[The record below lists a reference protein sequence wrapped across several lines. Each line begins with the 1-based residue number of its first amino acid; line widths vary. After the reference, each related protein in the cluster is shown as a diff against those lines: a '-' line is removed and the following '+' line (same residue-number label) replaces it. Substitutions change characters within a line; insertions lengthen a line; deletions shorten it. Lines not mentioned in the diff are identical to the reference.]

1 MIASGFPDG
10 DIDTGWQIEDAE
22 GYRLDSEG
30 NRILDSG
37 NPATT
42 TAALGSVSDAFPGS
56 PTAHYPALY
65 RSGVG
70 GAIPVDLDSDS
81 EDRWFFQRASFVH
94 SGTTIDPN
102 SNRLTANSSGRSVLI
117 YSYPPDATQVA
128 TGNRGREALV
138 VRVIETKEFE
148 DHVSS
153 SESLAI
159 PSGTF
164 RELHVTADGGQFAA
178 TSGDDDA
185 AFGIGNDV
193 SRSLE
198 FWLRLDESP
207 ADPTSD
213 RIAVEI
219 LDADNDRAVRFG
231 VRSADHPANPGGLFY
246 SVIDTAV
253 GNAVQNLD
261 LTDIAVT
268 AGWHHVVIS
277 CDSSD
282 QRLYLDGNA
291 IGALGAPYPFPV
303 SAGNSQSYGYSRSAA
318 GLWLDGSID
327 NLRIWNI
334 RPRCGRRARRDVR
347 LQFRQQRA
355 LIRRQFRCAGRSRN
369 PGHRSQGRGIRT
381 GRHRH
386 PPCRRKRRNRR
397 RCPGTAG
404 GRRPGGGRSRLDSK
418 LDTAGLGAGFVINPI
433 SNYNASL
440 YDRAAA
446 VGAWGDV
453 FPVNSHRLFTG
464 TRELVIAYYQNP
476 SRNETAATALHP
488 NVAWP
493 WFALDYDNVTFPLI
507 GENKDKRIY
516 IASRLG
522 SEGVDENAAD
532 QLVFDP
538 AVYANLSI
546 YNQRPQRRSRL
557 QPERGARSDRSV
569 DQVAIDG

>member
-1 MIASGFPDG
+1 M
-10 DIDTGWQIEDAE
+10 
-22 GYRLDSEG
+22 
-30 NRILDSG
+30 
-37 NPATT
+37 
-42 TAALGSVSDAFPGS
+42 
-56 PTAHYPALY
+56 
-65 RSGVG
+65 
-70 GAIPVDLDSDS
+70 
-81 EDRWFFQRASFVH
+81 
-94 SGTTIDPN
+94 
-102 SNRLTANSSGRSVLI
+102 LI

-207 ADPTSD
+207 SDPTSD

-231 VRSADHPANPGGLFY
+231 VRSADHPVNPGGLFY
-246 SVIDTAV
+246 SVINTAV
-253 GNAVQNLD
+253 GDAEQNLD

-291 IGALGAPYPFPV
+291 IGAVGSPYPFPV

-327 NLRIWNI
+327 NLRIWNSALDAAGARAAMSAYGSDSSELLFAVSFDAPVAPATPDIVPKDGGSAPGDIAI
-334 RPRCGRRARRDVR
+334 RHADGSA
-347 LQFRQQRA
+347 
-355 LIRRQFRCAGRSRN
+355 
-369 PGHRSQGRGIRT
+369 
-381 GRHRH
+381 
-386 PPCRRKRRNRR
+386 
-397 RCPGTAG
+397 GTAADVLVLQADDG
-404 GRRPGGGRSRLDSK
+404 PAEVATRLDSK

-453 FPVNSHRLFTG
+453 FPVNSVQTLHRHPRAGHRLLP
-464 TRELVIAYYQNP
+464 EPV
-476 SRNETAATALHP
+476 
-488 NVAWP
+488 
-493 WFALDYDNVTFPLI
+493 
-507 GENKDKRIY
+507 
-516 IASRLG
+516 
-522 SEGVDENAAD
+522 
-532 QLVFDP
+532 
-538 AVYANLSI
+538 
-546 YNQRPQRRSRL
+546 
-557 QPERGARSDRSV
+557 PERDRRHGTAPERRLAVVRARLRQRHISPDRRAQGQA
-569 DQVAIDG
+569 DLHREPAR